1 MIPGEVSY
9 QPGTIIGNAG
19 CRTVTIAVENMSD
32 RDIQVTSHYHFFE
45 VNKRLRF
52 DRAQAFGMHLD
63 IPPGTTIR
71 FEPGQR
77 QVRLVARWQAL
88 DRVAGL
94 TNGQA
99 NEATKAVLQRAQ
111 YRVPGYEAMGVRRD
125 RIKEAAWPMNRNSGD
140 TAPCRF
146 LSATVFAG

>member
-9 QPGTIIGNAG
+9 QPGRIIGNAG
-19 CRTVTIAVENMSD
+19 RRTVTITVENLAD

-71 FEPGQR
+71 FEPGER
-77 QVRLVARWQAL
+77 REVRLVEFGGGKRL
-88 DRVAGL
+88 IGFAGL

-99 NEATKAVLQRAQ
+99 NEEIKAVAVQRARAQ
-111 YRVPGYEAMGVRRD
+111 GFLDTETMG
-125 RIKEAAWPMNRNSGD
+125 A
-140 TAPCRF
+140 
-146 LSATVFAG
+146 

>member
-1 MIPGEVSY
+1 MIPGEMSY

-19 CRTVTIAVENMSD
+19 RRTVTITVESLAD

-71 FEPGQR
+71 FEPGER
-77 QVRLVARWQAL
+77 REVRLVEFGGSKRL
-88 DRVAGL
+88 IGFAGL
-94 TNGQA
+94 THGQA
-99 NEATKAVLQRAQ
+99 NEETKAGALRRMLLQ
-111 YRVPGYEAMGVRRD
+111 GFL
-125 RIKEAAWPMNRNSGD
+125 D
-140 TAPCRF
+140 TAGCEEREG
-146 LSATVFAG
+146 SG

>member
-9 QPGTIIGNAG
+9 QPGRIIGNAG
-19 CRTVTIAVENMSD
+19 RRTVTITVENLAD

-71 FEPGQR
+71 FEPGER
-77 QVRLVARWQAL
+77 REVRLVEFGGGMRL
-88 DRVAGL
+88 IGFAGL

-99 NEATKAVLQRAQ
+99 NEETKAVAVQRARAQ
-111 YRVPGYEAMGVRRD
+111 GFLDTETMG
-125 RIKEAAWPMNRNSGD
+125 A
-140 TAPCRF
+140 
-146 LSATVFAG
+146 

>member
-19 CRTVTIAVENMSD
+19 RRTATITVENTSD

-63 IPPGTTIR
+63 IAPGTTIR
-71 FEPGQR
+71 FEPGEQR
-77 QVRLVARWQAL
+77 EVQLVEFSGGRRLIGF
-88 DRVAGL
+88 AGL
-94 TNGQA
+94 TNGQT
-99 NEATKAVLQRAQ
+99 NEATKAVAVQRARAQ
-111 YRVPGYEAMGVRRD
+111 GFLDTGTVGV
-125 RIKEAAWPMNRNSGD
+125 
-140 TAPCRF
+140 
-146 LSATVFAG
+146 

>member
-9 QPGTIIGNAG
+9 QPGTIIGNVG
-19 CRTVTIAVENMSD
+19 RLTTTITVENTAD

-63 IPPGTTIR
+63 IPPGSTIR
-71 FEPGQR
+71 FEPGEQR
-77 QVRLVARWQAL
+77 EVRLVAFGGSQRL
-88 DRVAGL
+88 IGFAGL

-99 NEATKAVLQRAQ
+99 NVETKAIALQRLRLQGFQDSAYGEEQ
-111 YRVPGYEAMGVRRD
+111 AG
-125 RIKEAAWPMNRNSGD
+125 SG
-140 TAPCRF
+140 
-146 LSATVFAG
+146 

>member
-9 QPGTIIGNAG
+9 QPGMIIGNAG
-19 CRTVTIAVENMSD
+19 RRTVTITVENLAD

-71 FEPGQR
+71 FEPGER
-77 QVRLVARWQAL
+77 REVRLVEFGGGKRL
-88 DRVAGL
+88 IGFAGL

-99 NEATKAVLQRAQ
+99 NEETKAVAVQRARAQ
-111 YRVPGYEAMGVRRD
+111 GFLDTETMG
-125 RIKEAAWPMNRNSGD
+125 A
-140 TAPCRF
+140 
-146 LSATVFAG
+146 

>member
-1 MIPGEVSY
+1 MIPGEMSY

-19 CRTVTIAVENMSD
+19 RRTVTITVENLSD

-71 FEPGQR
+71 FEPGER
-77 QVRLVARWQAL
+77 REVRLVEFGGGKRL
-88 DRVAGL
+88 IGFAGL

-99 NEATKAVLQRAQ
+99 NEATKAVAVQRARAQ
-111 YRVPGYEAMGVRRD
+111 GFLDTETMG
-125 RIKEAAWPMNRNSGD
+125 A
-140 TAPCRF
+140 
-146 LSATVFAG
+146 

>member
-1 MIPGEVSY
+1 MIPGEMSY

-19 CRTVTIAVENMSD
+19 RRTVTITVENLSD

-71 FEPGQR
+71 FEPGER
-77 QVRLVARWQAL
+77 REVRLVEFGGGKRL
-88 DRVAGL
+88 IGFAGL

-99 NEATKAVLQRAQ
+99 NEETKPVAVQRARAQ
-111 YRVPGYEAMGVRRD
+111 GFPDTETMG
-125 RIKEAAWPMNRNSGD
+125 A
-140 TAPCRF
+140 
-146 LSATVFAG
+146 

>member
-9 QPGTIIGNAG
+9 QPGKIIGNAG
-19 CRTVTIAVENMSD
+19 RRTVTITVENLAD

-52 DRAQAFGMHLD
+52 ERAQAFGMHLD

-71 FEPGQR
+71 FEPGER
-77 QVRLVARWQAL
+77 REVRLVEFGGVKRL
-88 DRVAGL
+88 IGFAGL

-99 NEATKAVLQRAQ
+99 NEETKAVAVQRARAQ
-111 YRVPGYEAMGVRRD
+111 GFLDTETMG
-125 RIKEAAWPMNRNSGD
+125 A
-140 TAPCRF
+140 
-146 LSATVFAG
+146 

>member
-9 QPGTIIGNAG
+9 QPGRIIGNAG
-19 CRTVTIAVENMSD
+19 RRTVTITVENLAD

-71 FEPGQR
+71 FEPGER
-77 QVRLVARWQAL
+77 REVRLVEFGGGKRL
-88 DRVAGL
+88 IGFAGL

-99 NEATKAVLQRAQ
+99 NEETKAVAVQRARAQ
-111 YRVPGYEAMGVRRD
+111 GFLDTETMGV
-125 RIKEAAWPMNRNSGD
+125 
-140 TAPCRF
+140 
-146 LSATVFAG
+146 

>member
-1 MIPGEVSY
+1 MSY

-19 CRTVTIAVENMSD
+19 RRTVTITVENLSD

-71 FEPGQR
+71 FEPGER
-77 QVRLVARWQAL
+77 REVRLVEFGGGKRL
-88 DRVAGL
+88 IGFAGL

-99 NEATKAVLQRAQ
+99 NEETKAVAVQRARAQ
-111 YRVPGYEAMGVRRD
+111 GFLDTETMG
-125 RIKEAAWPMNRNSGD
+125 A
-140 TAPCRF
+140 
-146 LSATVFAG
+146 

>member
-1 MIPGEVSY
+1 MRPGEVSY
-9 QPGTIIGNAG
+9 RDGTIIGNAG
-19 CRTVTIAVENMSD
+19 RRTVTITVENLSD

-71 FEPGQR
+71 FEPGER
-77 QVRLVARWQAL
+77 RDVRLVAFGGGKRL
-88 DRVAGL
+88 IGFAGL

-99 NEATKAVLQRAQ
+99 NDETRALAVQRARAQ
-111 YRVPGYEAMGVRRD
+111 GFLDTGRLEA
-125 RIKEAAWPMNRNSGD
+125 
-140 TAPCRF
+140 
-146 LSATVFAG
+146 

>member
-1 MIPGEVSY
+1 MQPGEVSY
-9 QPGTIIGNAG
+9 RDGTITGNAG
-19 CRTVTIAVENMSD
+19 RRTVTITVENMAD

-71 FEPGQR
+71 FEPGEQR
-77 QVRLVARWQAL
+77 EVRLVEFGGGKRL
-88 DRVAGL
+88 IGFAGL

-99 NEATKAVLQRAQ
+99 NDATRAGAVQRARTQ
-111 YRVPGYEAMGVRRD
+111 GFLDTGTAEA
-125 RIKEAAWPMNRNSGD
+125 
-140 TAPCRF
+140 
-146 LSATVFAG
+146 

>member
-9 QPGTIIGNAG
+9 RPGTIIGNAG
-19 CRTVTIAVENMSD
+19 RRAAMITVENLSD

-63 IPPGTTIR
+63 VPPGTTIR
-71 FEPGQR
+71 FEPGER
-77 QVRLVARWQAL
+77 REVRLVEFGGGKRL
-88 DRVAGL
+88 IGFAGL

-99 NEATKAVLQRAQ
+99 NEETKAVAVQRMLLQ
-111 YRVPGYEAMGVRRD
+111 GFLD
-125 RIKEAAWPMNRNSGD
+125 SG
-140 TAPCRF
+140 R
-146 LSATVFAG
+146 SEEREGAG